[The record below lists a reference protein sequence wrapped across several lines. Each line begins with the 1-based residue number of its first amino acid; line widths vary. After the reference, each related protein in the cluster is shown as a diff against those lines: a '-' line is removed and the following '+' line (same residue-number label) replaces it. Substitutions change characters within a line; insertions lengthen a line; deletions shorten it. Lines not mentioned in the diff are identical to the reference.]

1 MSSFMQDQLRKVVV
15 RGLLPFGVILFAACA
30 KDKPALVSD
39 PDAKKEGALP
49 WNQQESWET
58 QGQFQQGAGTDHR

>member
-1 MSSFMQDQLRKVVV
+1 MSSFMQEQLR
-15 RGLLPFGVILFAACA
+15 RFARPLLLSAALLVAACA

-49 WNQQESWET
+49 WNQQEQWET
-58 QGQFQQGAGTDHR
+58 AGQMGQGQGTDHR